1 MDDIVKSIQEDI
13 LRPEV
18 GLNTIL
24 LKAKLLAYHLK
35 NNRFK
40 QWVKYELDGYPHVEK
55 VPDYR
60 IIYTPLLGYIFNG
73 YNGYKNLPIPLDK
86 TPDWFQEIANK
97 IPFAAGIK
105 TVEELSTRDGSIS
118 FNWNAKQINIWN
130 YYNPP
135 GDGGHQCYEV
145 KRPVSYSVFA
155 QILLTVRSRLQD
167 FVLELSDLP
176 WKMPKDSSLLS
187 DQIERLVSLTIYNN
201 AQGGNVATF
210 DQREQQ
216 VQNQNNA
223 ARDINIKGDI
233 NIETIQNSNDFIRE
247 LQKVKSELSKAG
259 EAQII
264 DAEIVT
270 DADYE
275 IATAIHEAKKA
286 TPNKNL
292 VLKAIENAKDL
303 LSKSAGA
310 VEFVTAL
317 INLIAAGITL
327 F

>member
-1 MDDIVKSIQEDI
+1 MDDIVESIQQDI

-40 QWVKYELDGYPHVEK
+40 QWVKYELDGYSDPDI

-60 IIYTPLLGYIFNG
+60 IIHTRLLAYISNG
-73 YNGYKNLPIPLDK
+73 WNGCKNLPISLYG
-86 TPDWFQEIANK
+86 TPDWFRETADK
-97 IPFAAGIK
+97 IHFSPGIK
-105 TVEELSTRDGSIS
+105 TVEEYAASEDSINFS
-118 FNWNAKQINIWN
+118 WAAEQIAVWNL
-130 YYNPP
+130 YNPP
-135 GDGGHQCYEV
+135 GYGGHQCYEV
-145 KRPVSYSVFA
+145 NRPVSSSVFA

-167 FVLELSDLP
+167 FILELSDLP

-187 DQIERLVSLTIYNN
+187 DQIEQLVSLTIYNN

-223 ARDINIKGDI
+223 AHDIKIKGDI
-233 NIETIQNSNDFIRE
+233 NIGTIQNTNDFIRE

-275 IATAIHEAKKA
+275 IATAIHEAKKT

-292 VLKAIENAKDL
+292 VLKSIEQAKNL
-303 LSKSAGA
+303 LSKSASA
-310 VEFVTAL
+310 IEFVTAL

>member
-1 MDDIVKSIQEDI
+1 MDDIVESIQQDI

-40 QWVKYELDGYPHVEK
+40 QWVKYELDGYPDTDIL
-55 VPDYR
+55 PNYR
-60 IIYTPLLGYIFNG
+60 IIYTPLLAYISNG
-73 YNGYKNLPIPLDK
+73 WNGCKNLPISLYS
-86 TPDWFQEIANK
+86 TPDWFQETADK
-97 IPFAAGIK
+97 IHFYPGIK
-105 TVEELSTRDGSIS
+105 TVEEYAASQNSITFAWS
-118 FNWNAKQINIWN
+118 AEQIALWN
-130 YYNPP
+130 YYNPL
-135 GDGGHQCYEV
+135 GSGGHECYEV

-167 FVLELSDLP
+167 FVFELSDLP

-187 DQIERLVSLTIYNN
+187 DQIEQLVSLTIYNN

-223 ARDINIKGDI
+223 VRDINIKGDI
-233 NIETIQNSNDFIRE
+233 NIGTIQNSNDFIRE

-259 EAQII
+259 DAQII
-264 DAEIVT
+264 SAEIVT

-275 IATAIHEAKKA
+275 IATAIQEAKKA
-286 TPNKNL
+286 TPNKNF
-292 VLKAIENAKDL
+292 VLKAIENAKNL

-310 VEFVTAL
+310 VELVTAL